1 VPGFT
6 CRPAQPSRAGENAA
20 SCGAAAVAAGVGAMQ
35 PAASLVVAGL
45 AALCAGT
52 VIAQPA
58 SYPVKPV
65 RVIVAFPPGGSIDT
79 VARLTGQR
87 LAESLGQSFVIDN
100 RAGAAGIIGTEA
112 VVRAP
117 PDGYTL
123 LMGSASAITSAP
135 SVYAKLPYDPL
146 RDLAPI
152 VLVANQPN
160 VLIVHP
166 SVPARSVK
174 EFIALARANPGKL
187 NYGSSGIGATQ
198 HMSAE
203 LFAMMTGT
211 QIVHVP
217 YKGGP
222 PAMADLLGGQID
234 FMFDTAPS
242 SVPMVKA
249 GKVRALAV
257 TSRERSKVFP
267 DLPTMDEAGLK
278 GFELRGWIGLMAPA
292 ATPAEIITRLNA
304 EVQKML
310 GGDLRARL
318 LELGLDVAGGTPQDF
333 AAFLRADIARYAAI
347 VKAARIPPQ

>member
-1 VPGFT
+1 MAVAGAALASACLAPLQ
-6 CRPAQPSRAGENAA
+6 CAAQPIAWPSRPAR
-20 SCGAAAVAAGVGAMQ
+20 
-35 PAASLVVAGL
+35 
-45 AALCAGT
+45 
-52 VIAQPA
+52 I
-58 SYPVKPV
+58 
-65 RVIVAFPPGGSIDT
+65 IVAFPPGGSIDT
-79 VARLTGQR
+79 VARLAGQR
-87 LAESLGQSFVIDN
+87 LADALGQPFVVDN
-100 RAGAAGIIGTEA
+100 RAGAAGIIGTDA
-112 VVRAP
+112 VARAA

-123 LMGSASAITSAP
+123 LMGSASAISSAP

-146 RDLAPI
+146 RDLAP
-152 VLVANQPN
+152 VALVANQPN

-166 SVPARSVK
+166 SVPARTVAA
-174 EFIALARANPGKL
+174 FVALALSRPGTL

-203 LFAMMTGT
+203 LFSMMTGAR
-211 QIVHVP
+211 IVHVP
-217 YKGGP
+217 YKGGA

-267 DLPTMDEAGLK
+267 DLPTMDESGLK
-278 GFELRGWIGLMAPA
+278 GYELRGWIGLMAPA
-292 ATPAEIITRLNA
+292 ATSREVVQRLNA

-318 LELGLDVAGGTPQDF
+318 FDLGLDVAGGSPESF
-333 AAFLRADIARYAAI
+333 AAFIKADTARYASI